1 MVIKYQIK
9 FVSLPHD
16 GKGEL
21 LTVNIY
27 DANATTGTP
36 VQLTGSASPFST
48 SGSDDSDF
56 YTPVRSQSGYIR
68 FICKNESV
76 ISDIMPEKATDR
88 PVTLTDASGAVRW
101 AGFLSGE
108 QYSQPW
114 EPTPYSL
121 QLPVKGLLSTMAGVE
136 FTQADGFTSLVS
148 LMSTIAQ
155 YLPYRPR
162 IIYPKSLPI
171 GKVLVSNDNFRE
183 FLSKEERKDR
193 NTENIY
199 SADSIETVFEEFAKY
214 FGVSAHEYHGDI
226 YLIAHDATEYL
237 CSDGRAVAP
246 VTHDLL
252 GLGIVG
258 ASNKKSFSKFYR
270 YVRGEFDTGSED
282 DKAKTIMEL
291 NDFSEYLPVN
301 NQSNEFIFYDA
312 AEPLA
317 CLIPNT
323 GDHYTGRVGN
333 KDYAFPKMLCG
344 IMYRNGSA
352 SYYDPSSVI
361 GIIFHGSYPYYNES
375 GAHNVTGQRS
385 AGGADMLQI
394 STPLPANEIKKVFT
408 IKSLQDVKI
417 TKSESSLI
425 NIQMSLRALG
435 ERYSK
440 KPAGNSDDDDEKYAR
455 EGKIDN
461 GGVYV
466 SIKVGDLYLTEGA
479 SNKYSW
485 SSTESYIMC
494 PVSNG
499 TPIFNYL
506 RTDKDVKTSV
516 FVEDP
521 GILISLPDSLRNK
534 LVPIEVGIWSGICHP
549 VKWSTKD
556 SGLDIF
562 GNPTLP
568 GVLTDDKGNDFD
580 ATFIHL
586 IVTNFKIS
594 IAYEGGT
601 QTIGTDLDQNVYIVP
616 NDNASTYKY
625 DVSSTITTRRGIQ
638 HGTGLALNDDLSYCA
653 KTYDLD
659 GCKRRAA
666 MVAKNR
672 EMLTVAVENNTA
684 IAPFDTI
691 AWHGKIY
698 SPLAD
703 NIDWHDNEN
712 ELKLINID

>member
-1 MVIKYQIK
+1 M
-9 FVSLPHD
+9 SLPHD
-16 GKGEL
+16 GNGEL

-27 DANATTGTP
+27 DATATTGTP

-68 FICKNESV
+68 FICKDESV
-76 ISDIMPEKATDR
+76 ISDIMPERATDR

-155 YLPYRPR
+155 YLPYTPR
-162 IIYPKSLPI
+162 IIYPKSMAI

-183 FLSKEERKDR
+183 FLSKEERKDQ
-193 NTENIY
+193 NTENVY

-237 CSDGRAVAP
+237 CSDGSTVAP

-258 ASNKKSFSKFYR
+258 ASNKKSFAKFYR

-282 DKAKTIMEL
+282 DKAKTITEL
-291 NDFSEYLPVN
+291 NDFTEYMSKPRFPVVASGNINGFLVFDDADPVTCHVYNSQELYVRFINNDSEGFL
-301 NQSNEFIFYDA
+301 
-312 AEPLA
+312 
-317 CLIPNT
+317 
-323 GDHYTGRVGN
+323 
-333 KDYAFPKMLCG
+333 FPQMLCG
-344 IMYRNGSA
+344 MLYRNGRA
-352 SYYDPSSVI
+352 YYSPNGKTVD
-361 GIIFHGSYPYYNES
+361 YYYNES
-375 GAHNVTGQRS
+375 GSFPISGSNSNNGK
-385 AGGADMLQI
+385 DIMQI
-394 STPLPANEIKKVFT
+394 TTPVATNDIKKVFT

-417 TKSESSLI
+417 TLRETSFI
-425 NIQMSLRALG
+425 NITMNLRAFGEKISKQPSGKSVADYIKEAKLENGWIYMSL
-435 ERYSK
+435 
-440 KPAGNSDDDDEKYAR
+440 
-455 EGKIDN
+455 
-461 GGVYV
+461 
-466 SIKVGDLYLTEGA
+466 KVGDLYLTQD
-479 SNKYSW
+479 NTYYHKCSW
-485 SSTESYIMC
+485 STEEGYFRC
-494 PVSNG
+494 DVKDGVPR
-499 TPIFNYL
+499 FNYL
-506 RTDKDVKTSV
+506 RGENEAMSYV

-534 LVPIEVGIWSGICHP
+534 SLPIEVGLWSGFDNLH
-549 VKWSTKD
+549 KGSY
-556 SGLDIF
+556 
-562 GNPTLP
+562 P
-568 GVLTDDKGNDFD
+568 GILTNDKGDDFD
-580 ATFIHL
+580 ANFVDLMI
-586 IVTNFKIS
+586 TNFKIS

-638 HGTGLALNDDLSYCA
+638 HGTGLALNDDLSYCST
-653 KTYDLD
+653 TYDLD

-698 SPLAD
+698 SPLAV
-703 NIDWHDNEN
+703 NIDWHDTEN

>member
-1 MVIKYQIK
+1 M
-9 FVSLPHD
+9 SLPHD
-16 GKGEL
+16 GNGEL

-27 DANATTGTP
+27 DATATTGTP

-68 FICKNESV
+68 FICKDENV

-108 QYSQPW
+108 QYTQPW

-136 FTQADGFTSLVS
+136 FTQADGFTSMVS

-155 YLPYRPR
+155 YLPYTPR
-162 IIYPKSLPI
+162 IIYPKSMAI
-171 GKVLVSNDNFRE
+171 DKVLVSNDNFRE
-183 FLSKEERKDR
+183 FLSKEERKDQ
-193 NTENIY
+193 NTENVY
-199 SADSIETVFEEFAKY
+199 SADSIETVFEEFCKY

-237 CSDGRAVAP
+237 CSGGSTVAP

-258 ASNKKSFSKFYR
+258 ASNKKSFAKFYR

-282 DKAKTIMEL
+282 DKAKTVMEL
-291 NDFSEYLPVN
+291 NDFSEYLPMN

-312 AEPLA
+312 AEPLT

-323 GDHYTGRVGN
+323 GDYYTGRIGN
-333 KDYAFPKMLCG
+333 DDYAFPKMLCG
-344 IMYRNGSA
+344 IIYRNGSA

-375 GAHNVTGQRS
+375 GAHQSTGQRS
-385 AGGADMLQI
+385 SGGTDMLQI
-394 STPLPANEIKKVFT
+394 STPSTNEIKKVFT

-440 KPAGNSDDDDEKYAR
+440 KPAGSSDEDDTKYAQ

-461 GGVYV
+461 GGVYL
-466 SIKVGDLYLTEGA
+466 SIKVGDLYLKEGE

-499 TPIFNYL
+499 TPVFNYL
-506 RTDKDVKTSV
+506 RSDKDVKTSV

-534 LVPIEVGIWSGICHP
+534 LVPIEVGLWSGICHP
-549 VKWSTKD
+549 AKWSTKG
-556 SGLDIF
+556 SGLDLVGDHTF
-562 GNPTLP
+562 P

-653 KTYDLD
+653 TTYDLD

-691 AWHGKIY
+691 AWHGKTY

>member
-1 MVIKYQIK
+1 M
-9 FVSLPHD
+9 SLPHD
-16 GKGEL
+16 GNGEL

-27 DANATTGTP
+27 DATATTGTP

-68 FICKNESV
+68 FICKDENV
-76 ISDIMPEKATDR
+76 ISDIMPERATDR
-88 PVTLTDASGAVRW
+88 PVTLTDATGAVRW

-136 FTQADGFTSLVS
+136 FTQADGFSSLVS
-148 LMSTIAQ
+148 LMDTIAQ

-162 IIYPKSLPI
+162 IIYPKSMAI
-171 GKVLVSNDNFRE
+171 DKVLVSNDNFRE
-183 FLSKEERKDR
+183 FLSKEERKDQ
-193 NTENIY
+193 NTENVY
-199 SADSIETVFEEFAKY
+199 SADSIETVFEEFCKY

-226 YLIAHDATEYL
+226 YLIAHDATDYL
-237 CSDGRAVAP
+237 CSDGRTVAP

-258 ASNKKSFSKFYR
+258 ASNKKSFAKFYR

-282 DKAKTIMEL
+282 DKAKTITEL
-291 NDFSEYLPVN
+291 NDFSEYMSGSTPSVGTG
-301 NQSNEFIFYDA
+301 QFEHPTEFLVFDA
-312 AEPLA
+312 AEPVT
-317 CLIPNT
+317 CLVPNT
-323 GDHYTGRVGN
+323 GDFYIGTISDN
-333 KDYAFPKMLCG
+333 DYMFPKMLCG
-344 IMYRNGSA
+344 LLYRNGNA
-352 SYYDPSSVI
+352 YYSNGGRVVDA
-361 GIIFHGSYPYYNES
+361 YYNES
-375 GAHNVTGQRS
+375 GAHPI
-385 AGGADMLQI
+385 AGSKSNGGTDMLQI
-394 STPLPANEIKKVFT
+394 STPVTTNEIKKVFT

-417 TKSESSLI
+417 TKNERSLV
-425 NIQMSLRALG
+425 NIRMNLRALA
-435 ERYSK
+435 EKYSK
-440 KPAGNSDDDDEKYAR
+440 RPTGPHSADKADHTTYA
-455 EGKIDN
+455 EEAKIDN
-461 GGVYV
+461 GGVYL
-466 SIKVGDLYLTEGA
+466 SIKIGDLYLTEGE
-479 SNKYSW
+479 SYQYSW
-485 SSTESYIMC
+485 STTESYIMC
-494 PVSNG
+494 SVNDGVPV
-499 TPIFNYL
+499 FNYL
-506 RTDKDVKTSV
+506 RDDDDARASI

-521 GILISLPDSLRNK
+521 GILISLPDSLRDK
-534 LVPIEVGIWSGICHP
+534 LVPVEISLWSGIWHP
-549 VKWSTKD
+549 QKWSNTV
-556 SGLDIF
+556 GGGF
-562 GNPTLP
+562 GTSTRP
-568 GVLTDDKGNDFD
+568 GVLTGDDGNDFD

-594 IAYEGGT
+594 VAYEGGT

-653 KTYDLD
+653 TTYDLD

-672 EMLTVAVENNTA
+672 EMLTVAVENNTP

-691 AWHGKIY
+691 AWHGKTY

>member
-1 MVIKYQIK
+1 M
-9 FVSLPHD
+9 SLPHD

-27 DANATTGTP
+27 DATATMGTP

-56 YTPVRSQSGYIR
+56 YTPVRLQSGYIR
-68 FICKNESV
+68 FICKDESV

-136 FTQADGFTSLVS
+136 FTQADGFTSVISLV
-148 LMSTIAQ
+148 STIAQ
-155 YLPYRPR
+155 YLPYTPR
-162 IIYPKSLPI
+162 IIYPKSMAI
-171 GKVLVSNDNFRE
+171 DKVLVSNDNFRE
-183 FLSKEERKDR
+183 FLTKEERKDQ
-193 NTENIY
+193 NTENVY

-237 CSDGRAVAP
+237 CSDGSTVAP
-246 VTHDLL
+246 VIHDLL

-258 ASNKKSFSKFYR
+258 ASNKKSFAKFYR

-282 DKAKTIMEL
+282 DKVKTITEL
-291 NDFSEYLPVN
+291 NDFTEYMSGSTPTVGSG
-301 NQSNEFIFYDA
+301 QFKPPTEFLVFDA
-312 AEPLA
+312 ADPVT
-317 CLIPNT
+317 CLVPNT
-323 GDHYTGRVGN
+323 GDFYIGTISDN
-333 KDYAFPKMLCG
+333 DYIFPKMLCG
-344 IMYRNGSA
+344 LLYRNGNA
-352 SYYDPSSVI
+352 YYSNGGRVVDV
-361 GIIFHGSYPYYNES
+361 YYNES
-375 GAHNVTGQRS
+375 GSHLI
-385 AGGADMLQI
+385 AGSKSNGGTDMLQI
-394 STPLPANEIKKVFT
+394 STPVTTNEIKKVFT
-408 IKSLQDVKI
+408 IKSLQNVKI
-417 TKSESSLI
+417 TKSERSLV
-425 NIQMSLRALG
+425 NIRMSLRALA
-435 ERYSK
+435 EKYSK
-440 KPAGNSDDDDEKYAR
+440 IPTDPSRANKVDLTTYA
-455 EGKIDN
+455 EEAKIDN
-461 GGVYV
+461 GGVYL
-466 SIKVGDLYLTEGA
+466 SIKIGDLYLTESA
-479 SNKYSW
+479 SNQYSW
-485 SSTESYIMC
+485 SATEGYIMC
-494 PVSNG
+494 SVNDGVPV
-499 TPIFNYL
+499 FNYL
-506 RTDKDVKTSV
+506 RDDDDARASI

-521 GILISLPDSLRNK
+521 GILISLPDSLRDK
-534 LVPIEVGIWSGICHP
+534 LVPVEIGLWSGIWHP
-549 VKWSTKD
+549 QSWSGSTDK
-556 SGLDIF
+556 F
-562 GNPTLP
+562 GSSTFP
-568 GVLTDDKGNDFD
+568 GVLTGDDGNDFD

-625 DVSSTITTRRGIQ
+625 DVSSTITTRRSIQ

-653 KTYDLD
+653 TTYDLD

-691 AWHGKIY
+691 AWHGKTY

-703 NIDWHDNEN
+703 NIDWCDNEN

>member
-1 MVIKYQIK
+1 M
-9 FVSLPHD
+9 SLPHD
-16 GKGEL
+16 GNGEL

-27 DANATTGTP
+27 DATATTGTP

-68 FICKNESV
+68 FICKDENV

-162 IIYPKSLPI
+162 IIYPKTMAI
-171 GKVLVSNDNFRE
+171 DKVLVSNDNFRE
-183 FLSKEERKDR
+183 FLSKEERKDQ
-193 NTENIY
+193 NTENVY

-237 CSDGRAVAP
+237 CSDGSTVAP

-258 ASNKKSFSKFYR
+258 ASNKKSFAKFYR

-282 DKAKTIMEL
+282 DKAKTITEL
-291 NDFSEYLPVN
+291 NDFTEYMSGSTPSVGTG
-301 NQSNEFIFYDA
+301 QFEHPTEFLVFDA
-312 AEPLA
+312 ADPVT
-317 CLIPNT
+317 CLMPNT
-323 GDHYTGRVGN
+323 GDFYIGTISN
-333 KDYAFPKMLCG
+333 NDYMFPKMLCG
-344 IMYRNGSA
+344 LLYRNGNA
-352 SYYDPSSVI
+352 YYSNGGRVVDS
-361 GIIFHGSYPYYNES
+361 YYNES
-375 GAHNVTGQRS
+375 GAHAI
-385 AGGADMLQI
+385 AGSKSNGGTDMFQI
-394 STPLPANEIKKVFT
+394 STPVATNDIKKVFT
-408 IKSLQDVKI
+408 IKSLQNVKI
-417 TKSESSLI
+417 TKSERSLI
-425 NIQMSLRALG
+425 NIRMNLRALA
-435 ERYSK
+435 EKYSK
-440 KPAGNSDDDDEKYAR
+440 KPTGFPAGDKADHTVYAE

-466 SIKVGDLYLTEGA
+466 SIKVGDLYLTKNE
-479 SNKYSW
+479 SSQYSW
-485 SSTESYIMC
+485 SSTEGYIMC
-494 PVSNG
+494 SVNDGVPV
-499 TPIFNYL
+499 FNYL
-506 RTDKDVKTSV
+506 RDDDDARASI

-534 LVPIEVGIWSGICHP
+534 LLPVEIGIWSGVGNLNKTTHTTP
-549 VKWSTKD
+549 DGFATST
-556 SGLDIF
+556 
-562 GNPTLP
+562 NP

-653 KTYDLD
+653 TTYDLD

-672 EMLTVAVENNTA
+672 EILTVAVENNTA
-684 IAPFDTI
+684 IAPFDII
-691 AWHGKIY
+691 AWHGKAY

>member
-1 MVIKYQIK
+1 M
-9 FVSLPHD
+9 SLPHD
-16 GKGEL
+16 GNGEL
-21 LTVNIY
+21 LMVNIY
-27 DANATTGTP
+27 DATATTGTP

-68 FICKNESV
+68 FICKDERV

-155 YLPYRPR
+155 YLPYTPR
-162 IIYPKSLPI
+162 IIYPKTMAI
-171 GKVLVSNDNFRE
+171 EKVLVSNDNFRE
-183 FLSKEERKDR
+183 FLSKEERKDQ
-193 NTENIY
+193 NTENVY

-237 CSDGRAVAP
+237 CSDGSTVAP
-246 VTHDLL
+246 VIHDLL

-258 ASNKKSFSKFYR
+258 ASNKKSFAKFYR

-282 DKAKTIMEL
+282 DKAKTITEL
-291 NDFSEYLPVN
+291 NDFSEYMPISSQKGEFVLFDAADPVN
-301 NQSNEFIFYDA
+301 CLTSTDVNGMLVGGTNDESYLLPQS
-312 AEPLA
+312 LGG
-317 CLIPNT
+317 L
-323 GDHYTGRVGN
+323 
-333 KDYAFPKMLCG
+333 L
-344 IMYRNGSA
+344 YRNGT
-352 SYYDPSSVI
+352 SYYSKSGGRVI
-361 GIIFHGSYPYYNES
+361 DTY
-375 GAHNVTGQRS
+375 HNDGGTHNI
-385 AGGADMLQI
+385 AGYKSNGGTDLLQI
-394 STPLPANEIKKVFT
+394 TTSVASNDIRKVFT
-408 IKSLQDVKI
+408 IKSQQDIKMLKSEHSLLNIYMKTSALGDKLAKRKTGFGAFDSRNEMENFVRTVNIDRGKVYISVKI
-417 TKSESSLI
+417 
-425 NIQMSLRALG
+425 
-435 ERYSK
+435 
-440 KPAGNSDDDDEKYAR
+440 
-455 EGKIDN
+455 
-461 GGVYV
+461 
-466 SIKVGDLYLTEGA
+466 GDLYLKKDTSG
-479 SNKYSW
+479 STYSW
-485 SSTESYIMC
+485 LWSSEENYIDC
-494 PVSNG
+494 SVIHGVPS
-499 TPIFNYL
+499 FNYL
-506 RTDKDVKTSV
+506 RDDDDARA
-516 FVEDP
+516 FVYMEDP
-521 GILISLPDSLRNK
+521 GIVVALPDSLRNK
-534 LVPIEVGIWSGICHP
+534 LLPVEIGLWSG
-549 VKWSTKD
+549 V
-556 SGLDIF
+556 
-562 GNPTLP
+562 GNLNKTTHTTPDGFASRTIP
-568 GVLTDDKGNDFD
+568 GVLTDDQGNDFD

-625 DVSSTITTRRGIQ
+625 DVCSTITTRRGIQ

-653 KTYDLD
+653 TTYDLD

-672 EMLTVAVENNTA
+672 EMLTVAVENNMA

-691 AWHGKIY
+691 AWHGKTY

-712 ELKLINID
+712 ELKLINIY

>member
-1 MVIKYQIK
+1 M
-9 FVSLPHD
+9 SLPHD

-68 FICKNESV
+68 FICKDESV

-114 EPTPYSL
+114 KPTPYSL

-155 YLPYRPR
+155 YLPYTPR
-162 IIYPKSLPI
+162 IIYPKNMAI
-171 GKVLVSNDNFRE
+171 DKVLVSNDNFRE
-183 FLSKEERKDR
+183 FLSKEERKDQ
-193 NTENIY
+193 NTENVY
-199 SADSIETVFEEFAKY
+199 SADSIETVFEEFCKY

-226 YLIAHDATEYL
+226 YLIAHDATDYL
-237 CSDGRAVAP
+237 CSDGRTVAP

-258 ASNKKSFSKFYR
+258 ASNKKSFAKFYR

-282 DKAKTIMEL
+282 DKAKTITEL
-291 NDFSEYLPVN
+291 NDFSEIMPVSS
-301 NQSNEFIFYDA
+301 QSKEFIFFDA
-312 AEPLA
+312 ADPVA

-323 GDHYTGRVGN
+323 GEYYIDRISDN
-333 KDYAFPKMLCG
+333 DYIYPKMLCG
-344 IMYRNGSA
+344 MLYRNGNA
-352 SYYDPSSVI
+352 YYSGTSK
-361 GIIFHGSYPYYNES
+361 GFFGYFGYYYNES
-375 GAHNVTGQRS
+375 GLYDIYGAHSTG
-385 AGGADMLQI
+385 GTDILQI

-417 TKSESSLI
+417 TKSERSFI
-425 NIQMSLRALG
+425 NIQMSLKGIAEKFSEIPNSWFYNG
-435 ERYSK
+435 SGTPPSGYSK
-440 KPAGNSDDDDEKYAR
+440 
-455 EGKIDN
+455 EGEIDN
-461 GGVYV
+461 GGIYV
-466 SIKVGDLYLTEGA
+466 SIKIGDLYLAKSGD
-479 SNKYSW
+479 NQYSW
-485 SSTESYIMC
+485 STTESHIMC
-494 PVSNG
+494 PVNDG
-499 TPIFNYL
+499 TPFFNYL
-506 RTDKDVKTSV
+506 RDDDDAKVSV

-521 GILISLPDSLRNK
+521 GILISLPDSLRDK
-534 LVPIEVGIWSGICHP
+534 LVPVEIGLWSGIERLNLTTVTYP
-549 VKWSTKD
+549 D
-556 SGLDIF
+556 EEFAI
-562 GNPTLP
+562 NYP

-653 KTYDLD
+653 TTYDLD

-691 AWHGKIY
+691 AWHGKTY

>member
-1 MVIKYQIK
+1 M
-9 FVSLPHD
+9 SLPHD
-16 GKGEL
+16 GNGEL

-68 FICKNESV
+68 FICKDERV

-136 FTQADGFTSLVS
+136 FTQADGFTSVVSLVS
-148 LMSTIAQ
+148 TISQ
-155 YLPYRPR
+155 YLPYTPR
-162 IIYPKSLPI
+162 IIYPKTMAI
-171 GKVLVSNDNFRE
+171 DKVLVSNDNFRE
-183 FLSKEERKDR
+183 FLSKEERKDQ
-193 NTENIY
+193 NTENVY
-199 SADSIETVFEEFAKY
+199 SADSIETVFEEFCKY

-237 CSDGRAVAP
+237 CSYGRTVAP

-258 ASNKKSFSKFYR
+258 ASNKKSFAKFYR

-282 DKAKTIMEL
+282 DKAKTITEL
-291 NDFSEYLPVN
+291 NDFSEYMPIVTSPTIKSGDSVQTTEFLIFGAADPVTCN
-301 NQSNEFIFYDA
+301 V
-312 AEPLA
+312 
-317 CLIPNT
+317 PNT
-323 GDHYTGRVGN
+323 GDNYIMRYV
-333 KDYAFPKMLCG
+333 KDNERYIFPQMLCG
-344 IMYRNGSA
+344 MLYRNGNA
-352 SYYDPSSVI
+352 YYSPYGFTLDQIVDYYSNEGGTVPI
-361 GIIFHGSYPYYNES
+361 PGSRGS
-375 GAHNVTGQRS
+375 GGT
-385 AGGADMLQI
+385 DLIQI
-394 STPLPANEIKKVFT
+394 TTPVATNDVKKVFT

-417 TKSESSLI
+417 TKNERSFI
-425 NIQMSLRALG
+425 NIRMTLRGLA
-435 ERYSK
+435 EKYSK
-440 KPAGNSDDDDEKYAR
+440 QPSPQDEKDQPSYAKEANL
-455 EGKIDN
+455 EGAY
-461 GGVYV
+461 VYV
-466 SIKVGDLYLTEGA
+466 SVKIGDLYLTYDDPI
-479 SNKYSW
+479 NRRTSW
-485 SSTESYIMC
+485 SSQEAYLLC
-494 PVSNG
+494 KVCNGVPV
-499 TPIFNYL
+499 FNYL
-506 RTDKDVKTSV
+506 QYGDEEAFL

-521 GILISLPDSLRNK
+521 GIVLSLPASLRNK
-534 LVPIEVGIWSGICHP
+534 SLPIEIGLWSGIGYP
-549 VKWSTKD
+549 YYDPIKE
-556 SGLDIF
+556 
-562 GNPTLP
+562 
-568 GVLTDDKGNDFD
+568 VLTDDQGNYFD
-580 ATFIHL
+580 ATFVHL

-638 HGTGLALNDDLSYCA
+638 HGTGLALNDDLSYCST
-653 KTYDLD
+653 TYDLD

-691 AWHGKIY
+691 AWHGKTY

>member
-1 MVIKYQIK
+1 M
-9 FVSLPHD
+9 SLPHD

-27 DANATTGTP
+27 DATATTGTP
-36 VQLTGSASPFST
+36 VQLTGAGTPFST

-56 YTPVRSQSGYIR
+56 YTSVRSQSGYIR
-68 FICKNESV
+68 FICKDESV

-136 FTQADGFTSLVS
+136 FTQADGFTSMVS
-148 LMSTIAQ
+148 LMDTIAK

-171 GKVLVSNDNFRE
+171 DKVLVSNDNFRE

-193 NTENIY
+193 NTENVY
-199 SADSIETVFEEFAKY
+199 AADSIETVFEEFAKY

-237 CSDGRAVAP
+237 CSDGSTVAP

-258 ASNKKSFSKFYR
+258 ASNKKSFAKFYR

-282 DKAKTIMEL
+282 DKAKTITEL
-291 NDFSEYLPVN
+291 NDFSEYMPIS
-301 NQSNEFIFYDA
+301 NQASQFLIFDA
-312 AEPLA
+312 ADPVT
-317 CLIPNT
+317 CLVPNT
-323 GDHYTGRVGN
+323 GDSYIGTISDN
-333 KDYAFPKMLCG
+333 DYIFPKMLCG
-344 IMYRNGSA
+344 MLYRNGSA
-352 SYYDPSSVI
+352 YYSNGGSVVDK
-361 GIIFHGSYPYYNES
+361 YYNES
-375 GAHNVTGQRS
+375 GYHS
-385 AGGADMLQI
+385 IAGSKSSGGTDMLQI
-394 STPLPANEIKKVFT
+394 ATPVATNDIKKVFT

-417 TKSESSLI
+417 TKSEKSLI
-425 NIQMSLRALG
+425 NIQMNLRALA
-435 ERYSK
+435 EKYSK
-440 KPAGNSDDDDEKYAR
+440 IPSGSHWGSSEDRSTYA
-455 EGKIDN
+455 EEAKIDK
-461 GGVYV
+461 GGIYL
-466 SIKVGDLYLTEGA
+466 SIKIGDLYLTEN
-479 SNKYSW
+479 SSSQFVW
-485 SSTESYIMC
+485 SSTEGYIVC
-494 PVSNG
+494 SVNNG
-499 TPIFNYL
+499 TPVFNYL
-506 RTDKDVKTSV
+506 RDDDDAKASI

-521 GILISLPDSLRNK
+521 GILISLPDSLRDK
-534 LVPIEVGIWSGICHP
+534 LVPVEISLWSGIWHAQ
-549 VKWSTKD
+549 KWSINSHTT
-556 SGLDIF
+556 
-562 GNPTLP
+562 NP

-638 HGTGLALNDDLSYCA
+638 HGTGLALNENLSYCA
-653 KTYDLD
+653 TTYDLD

-691 AWHGKIY
+691 AWHGKTY

-703 NIDWHDNEN
+703 NIDWRDNEN

>member
-16 GKGEL
+16 GNGEL

-27 DANATTGTP
+27 DATATTGTP

-68 FICKNESV
+68 FICKDESV

-136 FTQADGFTSLVS
+136 FTQADGFTSVVS
-148 LMSTIAQ
+148 LVSTIAQ
-155 YLPYRPR
+155 YLPYTPR
-162 IIYPKSLPI
+162 IIYPKSMAI
-171 GKVLVSNDNFRE
+171 DKVLVSNDNFRE
-183 FLSKEERKDR
+183 FLTKEERKDQ

-237 CSDGRAVAP
+237 CSDGSTVVP

-258 ASNKKSFSKFYR
+258 ASNKKSFAKFYR

-282 DKAKTIMEL
+282 DKAKTVTEL
-291 NDFSEYLPVN
+291 NDFTEYMSGSTPTVGSG
-301 NQSNEFIFYDA
+301 QFERPTEFLVFDA
-312 AEPLA
+312 ADPVT
-317 CLIPNT
+317 CLVPNT
-323 GDHYTGRVGN
+323 GDFYIGTISDN
-333 KDYAFPKMLCG
+333 DYIFPKMLCG
-344 IMYRNGSA
+344 LLYRNGNA
-352 SYYDPSSVI
+352 YYSNGGRVVDA
-361 GIIFHGSYPYYNES
+361 YYNES
-375 GAHNVTGQRS
+375 GAHPI
-385 AGGADMLQI
+385 AGSKSNGGTDMFQI
-394 STPLPANEIKKVFT
+394 ATPVATNEIKKVFT
-408 IKSLQDVKI
+408 IKSLQNVKI
-417 TKSESSLI
+417 TKSERSLV
-425 NIQMSLRALG
+425 NIRMNLRALA
-435 ERYSK
+435 EKYSK
-440 KPAGNSDDDDEKYAR
+440 MPTGFHAGDHTVYAE

-466 SIKVGDLYLTEGA
+466 SIKVGDLYLTEGSSA
-479 SNKYSW
+479 QYSW
-485 SSTESYIMC
+485 SITEGYIMC
-494 PVSNG
+494 PVSDG
-499 TPIFNYL
+499 VPAFNYL
-506 RTDKDVKTSV
+506 RDDDDARASV

-521 GILISLPDSLRNK
+521 GILISLPDSLRDK
-534 LVPIEVGIWSGICHP
+534 SVPVEIGLWSGIWHAQ
-549 VKWSTKD
+549 KWSSSASD
-556 SGLDIF
+556 F
-562 GNPTLP
+562 GSVTRP
-568 GVLTDDKGNDFD
+568 GVLTGDDGNDFD

-625 DVSSTITTRRGIQ
+625 DVSSTITTRRGVQ
-638 HGTGLALNDDLSYCA
+638 HGTGLALNDDLSYCTTA
-653 KTYDLD
+653 YDLD

-684 IAPFDTI
+684 VAPFDTI
-691 AWHGKIY
+691 AWHGKTY

-703 NIDWHDNEN
+703 NIDWSDNEN

>member
-1 MVIKYQIK
+1 M
-9 FVSLPHD
+9 SLPHD
-16 GKGEL
+16 GNGEL

-27 DANATTGTP
+27 DATATAGTP

-68 FICKNESV
+68 FICKDESV
-76 ISDIMPEKATDR
+76 ISDIMPERATDR

-136 FTQADGFTSLVS
+136 FTQADGFTSVVS

-155 YLPYRPR
+155 YLPYTPR
-162 IIYPKSLPI
+162 IIYPKSMAI
-171 GKVLVSNDNFRE
+171 DKVLVSNDNFRE
-183 FLSKEERKDR
+183 FLSKEQRKDQ

-199 SADSIETVFEEFAKY
+199 SADSIETVFEEFCKY
-214 FGVSAHEYHGDI
+214 FGVSAHEYHGNI

-237 CSDGRAVAP
+237 CSDGRTVAP
-246 VTHDLL
+246 VTHGLL

-258 ASNKKSFSKFYR
+258 ASNKKSFAKFYR

-282 DKAKTIMEL
+282 DKAKTITEL
-291 NDFSEYLPVN
+291 NDFSEYMSGSTPSVGTG
-301 NQSNEFIFYDA
+301 QFEHPTEFLVFDA
-312 AEPLA
+312 AEPVT
-317 CLIPNT
+317 CLVPNT
-323 GDHYTGRVGN
+323 GGFYIGTISDN
-333 KDYAFPKMLCG
+333 DYIFPKMLSG
-344 IMYRNGSA
+344 LLYRNGNA
-352 SYYDPSSVI
+352 YYSNSGRVI
-361 GIIFHGSYPYYNES
+361 DVYYNES
-375 GAHNVTGQRS
+375 GSHRI
-385 AGGADMLQI
+385 AGSKSNGGTDMFQI
-394 STPLPANEIKKVFT
+394 ATPVATNEIKKVFT

-417 TKSESSLI
+417 TKSERSLV
-425 NIQMSLRALG
+425 NIRMNLRALA
-435 ERYSK
+435 EKYSK
-440 KPAGNSDDDDEKYAR
+440 RPTGFHGGDNTVYAE

-461 GGVYV
+461 GGIYV
-466 SIKVGDLYLTEGA
+466 SIKVGDLYLTKNEVGDLYLTKNE
-479 SNKYSW
+479 SGKCSW
-485 SSTESYIMC
+485 SATEGYIMC
-494 PVSNG
+494 SVNDGVPV
-499 TPIFNYL
+499 FNYL
-506 RTDKDVKTSV
+506 RDDDDARASV
-516 FVEDP
+516 FVEAP

-534 LVPIEVGIWSGICHP
+534 SVPVEIGLWSGIWHAQ
-549 VKWSTKD
+549 KWSYPGD
-556 SGLDIF
+556 SGSS
-562 GNPTLP
+562 TYP
-568 GVLTDDKGNDFD
+568 GVLTGDDGNDFD

-601 QTIGTDLDQNVYIVP
+601 QTIGTDLDRNVYIVP

-653 KTYDLD
+653 TTYDLD

-691 AWHGKIY
+691 AWHGKTY